1 MKKLLLI
8 FLLLNF
14 ELQAQTDT
22 IKIPKFI
29 SDHPYLNQLYI
40 PADDAQARLLTCSW
54 QYLYSYQFESF
65 RTGGMQLSVGVNVA
79 RFFSN
84 KFVIGIIADVKGVK
98 GLTQQHFSDD
108 FINDFNESFITEY
121 NKPSDSAKA
130 YVISQAINDVPGHG
144 FFGNYSGNLGIMFS
158 LFPQKY
164 GGVLISAK
172 RGYRDFPIFGTYGND
187 FIDDGKLDNTLFQL
201 KKNYSAEISIKPYTF
216 FKNGY
221 ADVNNFHST
230 DIWKLITVGFYYEQL
245 ELENANFNGIPFS
258 KIVKSKFLSRYD
270 VDHCYG
276 VKLGL
281 SLY

>member
-98 GLTQQHFSDD
+98 GLT
-108 FINDFNESFITEY
+108 
-121 NKPSDSAKA
+121 
-130 YVISQAINDVPGHG
+130 
-144 FFGNYSGNLGIMFS
+144 
-158 LFPQKY
+158 
-164 GGVLISAK
+164 
-172 RGYRDFPIFGTYGND
+172 
-187 FIDDGKLDNTLFQL
+187 
-201 KKNYSAEISIKPYTF
+201 
-216 FKNGY
+216 
-221 ADVNNFHST
+221 
-230 DIWKLITVGFYYEQL
+230 
-245 ELENANFNGIPFS
+245 
-258 KIVKSKFLSRYD
+258 
-270 VDHCYG
+270 
-276 VKLGL
+276 
-281 SLY
+281 

>member
-172 RGYRDFPIFGTYGND
+172 RGF
-187 FIDDGKLDNTLFQL
+187 
-201 KKNYSAEISIKPYTF
+201 
-216 FKNGY
+216 
-221 ADVNNFHST
+221 
-230 DIWKLITVGFYYEQL
+230 
-245 ELENANFNGIPFS
+245 
-258 KIVKSKFLSRYD
+258 
-270 VDHCYG
+270 
-276 VKLGL
+276 
-281 SLY
+281 